1 VNQIVGLNMILFS
14 FIIHFRTESDCR
26 AHFKRE
32 RDKLGAVCKCG
43 SWETECSNYG
53 WATSL
58 KGVQTRKKREAR
70 TLF

>member
-1 VNQIVGLNMILFS
+1 MNQIVGLNMILFS

-53 WATSL
+53 
-58 KGVQTRKKREAR
+58 
-70 TLF
+70 